1 MSEEYYTTGYKQ
13 NGDPWDSLGDMEW
26 VEKQLEYGKDDVNV
40 SGRGL
45 VPAIRSLPG
54 KSLVGCEVGVCHGFT
69 TRYFFQSV
77 GSIHKLYAV
86 DNYPTFVDWNGTRL
100 TEGRQKITKD
110 LCFERLKPFAD
121 KIEFVYESSAD
132 FAPKL
137 EDSSLDFIFIDGD
150 HSYDA
155 VLRDCYSYWPKVKEG
170 GLFAGHDINLAS
182 VQQALQVFFG
192 SFDKKFTLTVVENNA
207 WFLIK

>member
-1 MSEEYYTTGYKQ
+1 MSEKYYTTGKK

-26 VEKQLEYGKDDVNV
+26 VEKQLEYARDENNV
-40 SGRGL
+40 SGKGL
-45 VPAIRSLPG
+45 VPYIKQLSG
-54 KSLVGCEVGVCHGFT
+54 DSLVGCEVGVCHGVT
-69 TRYFFQSV
+69 TQYLLKNVENIS
-77 GSIHKLYAV
+77 KLYAV
-86 DNYPTFVDWNGTRL
+86 DPYPTFVDWNGTRL

-110 LCFERLKPFAD
+110 LCFERLQPFSD
-121 KIEFVYESSAD
+121 RIEFVYESSVD

-137 EDSSLDFIFIDGD
+137 KDGYLDFIFIDGD

-155 VLRDCYSYWPKVKEG
+155 VLRDCHAYWPKVKEG

-182 VQQALQVFFG
+182 VQQALQVFF
-192 SFDKKFTLTVVENNA
+192 SSLDKKFTIAVVENNA